1 MKFVIIIGAGLGV
14 VMLFLLASAGE
25 NTEFFERRYRLLLEI
40 NIVLV
45 AVFMIIVVFYCY
57 DFDVDCNQVFSVHG
71 WH

>member
-1 MKFVIIIGAGLGV
+1 MKLFIFIGTGLGV

-45 AVFMIIVVFYCY
+45 AVFMIMVVFLLWPY
-57 DFDVDCNQVFSVHG
+57 FQVY
-71 WH
+71 